1 MEPDIK
7 VKIEKKPKCK
17 IEVDIEVSSEIVKE
31 ASKQAL
37 KDLKKEITLP
47 GFRKGKAPDSAVL
60 KKYPDAYKERL
71 EKKIA
76 DISFIK
82 AHEKEK
88 LPALTQESKIV
99 FKIKEYSLEKGAK
112 LHYSYETEPDVPKI
126 DPKAF
131 KISKDKKIEVTK
143 KEIDEAIRQ
152 IRFFHAE
159 WKAVDRPIKEN
170 DYIIIDL
177 DSIESDAPQRV
188 FSDTR
193 FEVSDKGMAA
203 WMKELVIGKK
213 LNESLKG
220 TSAPDE
226 KATADEKKNFEPKKV
241 LVTIKKIEEAKL
253 PKVDDE
259 FAKKVGAKSE
269 KEMYESITKMLTE
282 QKQTK
287 HNQENRK
294 KVHEF
299 LLKTY
304 KFDVPDSLIQNELNY
319 RKDSYFKNPEFKK
332 KYDKMTKEEIKE
344 FEKDLLTYSED
355 AIRIFYLSKKIVAD
369 FDIKISDDEIKQ
381 RALVILYRETG
392 QKPDPKNIPRN
403 VYALAISQLV
413 LNKAEDYILD
423 HSSKT

>member
-1 MEPDIK
+1 
-7 VKIEKKPKCK
+7 
-17 IEVDIEVSSEIVKE
+17 
-31 ASKQAL
+31 
-37 KDLKKEITLP
+37 
-47 GFRKGKAPDSAVL
+47 
-60 KKYPDAYKERL
+60 
-71 EKKIA
+71 
-76 DISFIK
+76 
-82 AHEKEK
+82 
-88 LPALTQESKIV
+88 
-99 FKIKEYSLEKGAK
+99 
-112 LHYSYETEPDVPKI
+112 
-126 DPKAF
+126 
-131 KISKDKKIEVTK
+131 
-143 KEIDEAIRQ
+143 
-152 IRFFHAE
+152 
-159 WKAVDRPIKEN
+159 
-170 DYIIIDL
+170 
-177 DSIESDAPQRV
+177 
-188 FSDTR
+188 
-193 FEVSDKGMAA
+193 
-203 WMKELVIGKK
+203 MKELVIGKNLK
-213 LNESLKG
+213 DSLKG
-220 TSAPDE
+220 TSKPDE
-226 KATADEKKNFEPKKV
+226 TATKEEKKNFEPKKV

-259 FAKKVGAKSE
+259 FAKKAGAKNE

-282 QKQTK
+282 QKRTK

-332 KYDKMTKEEIKE
+332 KYDKMTKEEIKG